1 MENVQHVP
9 SVSAQVMVVVVIRAT
24 VVRKNNVMNRKESI
38 AALLHQLDQR
48 SPAGF
53 AIALH
58 VRFTRPTYLFQT
70 YAKPWADHYT
80 EAGLVMH
87 DPVVRWGLQNT
98 GRLRWSDLTAI
109 DYAAVFEQARDYGL
123 MNGAGIALVLGE
135 SRTIAAFARADR
147 EYTDEELAE
156 LETWLARLHH
166 ATGGLERLSA
176 RDQRALTELSISLT
190 H

>member
-1 MENVQHVP
+1 MP
-9 SVSAQVMVVVVIRAT
+9 STYLVVRVQVMAVVVIRAT
-24 VVRKNNVMNRKESI
+24 VVQKNNVMNRKESI
-38 AALLHQLDQR
+38 AALLAQLDQR

-70 YAKPWADHYT
+70 YAKPWMDHYT

-98 GRLRWSDLTAI
+98 GRLRWSDLTEI
-109 DYAAVFEQARDYGL
+109 DDAAVFAQARDHGL
-123 MNGAGIALVLGE
+123 MNGAGIAIVLSG

-147 EYTDEELAE
+147 EYTDEELE
-156 LETWLARLHH
+156 EFEDLLTRLHQ
-166 ATGGLERLSA
+166 ATLGIERLST
-176 RDQRALTELSISLT
+176 RDQRALTELSITLT

>member
-1 MENVQHVP
+1 M
-9 SVSAQVMVVVVIRAT
+9 S
-24 VVRKNNVMNRKESI
+24 RKESI
-38 AALLHQLDQR
+38 AALLHELDQR

-70 YAKPWADHYT
+70 YAKPWMEHYS

-87 DPVVRWGLQNT
+87 DPVVRWGLQNV
-98 GRLRWSDLTAI
+98 GRLRWSDLASI
-109 DYAAVFEQARDYGL
+109 DEAGVFEQAKDYGL
-123 MNGAGIALVLGE
+123 MNGAGIALVLSE

-147 EYTDEELAE
+147 DYTDEELEE
-156 LETWLARLHH
+156 LESLLARLHQ
-166 ATGGLERLSA
+166 ATLGIERLSA
-176 RDQRALTELSISLT
+176 RDQRALTELSITLT

>member
-1 MENVQHVP
+1 M
-9 SVSAQVMVVVVIRAT
+9 AVVVIRAT
-24 VVRKNNVMNRKESI
+24 VVRNNHVKSRKESI

-70 YAKPWADHYT
+70 YAKPWLDRYS
-80 EAGLVMH
+80 EAGLHLH

-98 GRLRWSDLTAI
+98 GRLRWRDLADI
-109 DYAAVFEQARDYGL
+109 DDAGVFEQAKDHGL
-123 MNGAGIALVLGE
+123 MNGAAVAMVISE

-147 EYTDEELAE
+147 DYSDEEIEE
-156 LETWLARLHH
+156 LEDWLARLHV
-166 ATGGLERLSA
+166 ATLGIERLSG
-176 RDQRALTELSISLT
+176 RDQRALIDLSVKLT

>member
-1 MENVQHVP
+1 M
-9 SVSAQVMVVVVIRAT
+9 AVVVIRAT
-24 VVRKNNVMNRKESI
+24 VVRNNHVMNRKEGI

-70 YAKPWADHYT
+70 YAKPWMDHYS
-80 EAGLVMH
+80 EAGLVLH
-87 DPVVRWGLQNT
+87 DPVVRWGLQNV
-98 GRLRWSDLTAI
+98 GRLRWSDLAAI
-109 DYAAVFEQARDYGL
+109 DDAGVFEQAKDHGL
-123 MNGAGIALVLGE
+123 MNGAAVAIDISG

-147 EYTDEELAE
+147 DYADEEIDE
-156 LETWLARLHH
+156 LEGWLARLHV
-166 ATGGLERLSA
+166 ATLGIERLSA
-176 RDQRALTELSISLT
+176 RERRALVDLSIKLT

>member
-1 MENVQHVP
+1 MD
-9 SVSAQVMVVVVIRAT
+9 
-24 VVRKNNVMNRKESI
+24 RKESI
-38 AALLHQLDQR
+38 AGLLVQLDQR

-58 VRFTRPTYLFQT
+58 IRFTRPTYLFQT
-70 YAKPWADHYT
+70 YAKPWMNHYT

-98 GRLRWSDLTAI
+98 GRLRWSDLAGI
-109 DYAAVFEQARDYGL
+109 DDGAVFAQARDHGL
-123 MNGAGIALVLGE
+123 MNGAAIAIVRSE

-147 EYTDEELAE
+147 EYTEEELE
-156 LETWLARLHH
+156 DLEIWLARLHQ
-166 ATGGLERLSA
+166 ATLGIERLSESD
-176 RDQRALTELSISLT
+176 RRALTELSISLT

>member
-1 MENVQHVP
+1 M
-9 SVSAQVMVVVVIRAT
+9 AVVVIRAT
-24 VVRKNNVMNRKESI
+24 VVEKKHVMDRKEDI

-70 YAKPWADHYT
+70 YAKPWMEHYS
-80 EAGLVMH
+80 EAGLMMH
-87 DPVVRWGLQNT
+87 DPVVRWGLQNV

-109 DYAAVFEQARDYGL
+109 DDAAVFEQARAHGL
-123 MNGAGIALVLGE
+123 MNGAAIAMVISE

-147 EYTDEELAE
+147 DYTDEEIAE
-156 LETWLARLHH
+156 LESWLARLHL
-166 ATGGLERLSA
+166 ATLGIERLSG
-176 RDQRALTELSISLT
+176 RDQRALTRLSIKLT

>member
-1 MENVQHVP
+1 MP
-9 SVSAQVMVVVVIRAT
+9 STYLVVRVQVMAVVVIRAT

-38 AALLHQLDQR
+38 AALLAQLDQR

-70 YAKPWADHYT
+70 YAKPWMDHYT

-98 GRLRWSDLTAI
+98 GRLRWSDLTEI
-109 DYAAVFEQARDYGL
+109 DDAAVFAQARDHGL
-123 MNGAGIALVLGE
+123 MNGAGIAIVLSE

-147 EYTDEELAE
+147 EYTDEELE
-156 LETWLARLHH
+156 EFEDLLTRLHQ
-166 ATGGLERLSA
+166 ATLGIERLST
-176 RDQRALTELSISLT
+176 RDQRALTELSITLT

>member
-1 MENVQHVP
+1 MP
-9 SVSAQVMVVVVIRAT
+9 STYLVVRVQVMAVVVIRAT
-24 VVRKNNVMNRKESI
+24 VVQKNNVMNGKESI
-38 AALLHQLDQR
+38 AALLTELDQR

-70 YAKPWADHYT
+70 YAKPWMDHYT

-98 GRLRWSDLTAI
+98 GRLRWSDLTEI
-109 DYAAVFEQARDYGL
+109 DDAAVFAQARDHGL
-123 MNGAGIALVLGE
+123 MNGAGIAIVLSG

-147 EYTDEELAE
+147 EYTDEELE
-156 LETWLARLHH
+156 EFEDLLTRLHQ
-166 ATGGLERLSA
+166 ATLGIERLST
-176 RDQRALTELSISLT
+176 RDQRALTELSITLT